1 VRLVKLQG
9 TALLERRCTS
19 KDLLLCIRIT
29 LLVALWWSAA
39 IVVTLLI
46 KSTVGSRRA
55 APGVALYPFPFAL
68 TALTNFVCGIGAWG
82 SAALLRMLRMRRHAR
97 PQRTPRPLQRHEVL
111 KLLSI
116 GLIQGLEI
124 GCMNKSLAFLS
135 MSGRT
140 MLNSMNVLVMMA
152 TALCWRLERLGYL
165 RMVAVML
172 LTSGGFCQGLGA
184 EDDTAASA
192 AMWHQ
197 FLHGVLLLLVSMILG
212 AQRWAL
218 VQFVLQRSSR
228 DSGLGQLSKLH
239 LMSFTMPCTAMVCLI
254 MAAFFEAEA
263 FHSHHALRPVLWRN
277 ITGCSAGIGLL
288 TLSELMLVHL
298 TGAVAVQ
305 VLGTIHQIPIV
316 LAGVVFFHEQ
326 IHAASLL
333 GFSICIVGALFYVA
347 ARYKDKY
354 AEKRDDAYNEDF
366 SDYEE
371 DMELVLPE
379 LLGAARTESKE
390 RNPQHAQGADPFGI

>member
-1 VRLVKLQG
+1 
-9 TALLERRCTS
+9 
-19 KDLLLCIRIT
+19 
-29 LLVALWWSAA
+29 
-39 IVVTLLI
+39 
-46 KSTVGSRRA
+46 
-55 APGVALYPFPFAL
+55 
-68 TALTNFVCGIGAWG
+68 
-82 SAALLRMLRMRRHAR
+82 
-97 PQRTPRPLQRHEVL
+97 
-111 KLLSI
+111 
-116 GLIQGLEI
+116 
-124 GCMNKSLAFLS
+124 
-135 MSGRT
+135 
-140 MLNSMNVLVMMA
+140 
-152 TALCWRLERLGYL
+152 
-165 RMVAVML
+165 
-172 LTSGGFCQGLGA
+172 
-184 EDDTAASA
+184 
-192 AMWHQ
+192 MWHQ

-277 ITGCSAGIGLL
+277 ITGCSAGIGVL